1 MKRDNLEVAITSV
14 KDIIAKNVVK
24 DEAIISLK
32 FLTMPK
38 LNILA
43 NSMGNKSKNGMLKTV
58 RL

>member
-14 KDIIAKNVVK
+14 EDIIAKNVAK

-43 NSMGNKSKNGMLKTV
+43 NSMGNKSKNGMLTTEC
-58 RL
+58 L